1 MAALDL
7 DRGTRV
13 GPQRA
18 APTMDLL
25 FAFAAFAL
33 VTSLLLRARDPDGGR
48 PLRRPDQAPTVEPE
62 DPRTVA
68 RPFRRRR

>member
-1 MAALDL
+1 
-7 DRGTRV
+7 
-13 GPQRA
+13 
-18 APTMDLL
+18 MDLL